1 MMSKSVLESSRS
13 LIESANEP
21 SRLNNMLED
30 IEAGPP
36 RAATVVTNTEE
47 PVLLPLSEALGVLV
61 RELFE
66 ILDLDKSRTV
76 DSKELNRVLKQHPKH
91 AK

>member
-13 LIESANEP
+13 VIESANAP
-21 SRLNNMLED
+21 NNMLAD
-30 IEAGPP
+30 IEAGPQ
-36 RAATVVTNTEE
+36 RAGTVVTNTEE